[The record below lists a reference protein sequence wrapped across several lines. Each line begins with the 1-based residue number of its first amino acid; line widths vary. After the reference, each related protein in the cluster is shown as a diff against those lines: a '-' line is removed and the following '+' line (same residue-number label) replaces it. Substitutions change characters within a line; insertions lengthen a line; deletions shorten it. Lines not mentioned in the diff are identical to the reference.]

1 MHGLQR
7 HAVPAIMR
15 AMAYEKTY
23 VMLKPGV
30 LQRRVVGEILQ
41 RVERKGLNIVGLK
54 MMQIPRQRAETHY
67 AEHEGKPFFED
78 LIAYITSGPVIAFV
92 IAGED
97 AISRVRLLAGA
108 TKVEQAQPGTIRGD
122 YAAVTTKNIIHASD
136 SPESA
141 EREIGMFFE
150 TDEITEWND
159 LNAEWTV

>member
-1 MHGLQR
+1 
-7 HAVPAIMR
+7 MR

-30 LQRRVVGEILQ
+30 LQRRLVGEILQ
-41 RVERKGLNIVGLK
+41 RIERKGLKIIGLK
-54 MMQIPRQRAETHY
+54 MMQIPRERAETHY
-67 AEHEGKPFFED
+67 AEHEGKPFFGD
-78 LIAYITSGPVIAFV
+78 LISYITSGPVIAFV
-92 IAGED
+92 VAGEE

-141 EREIGMFFE
+141 DREIGLFFD
-150 TDEITEWND
+150 TDEISEWDDPNTD
-159 LNAEWTV
+159 WTV